1 MIQPIITD
9 INDVSRLPDSS
20 GIYFFDTVK
29 KVSLFLPLWYGNRL
43 DLDKMLV
50 YSGED
55 AEEHPELKDYN
66 DLIREGRI
74 EEKTIYREWSITPK
88 CVPNRFSDRH
98 LSMKCFNE
106 IIEEFRAH
114 GFNVTVEGLRHNY
127 SCWLGDLKSG
137 YRDEKNGYHLFTPC
151 GCNPL
156 EFRATSLDSRLDWQ
170 TTYEY

>member
-9 INDVSRLPDSS
+9 INDVSRLPDFS

-43 DLDKMLV
+43 DLDRMLV
-50 YSGED
+50 YSGQD

-74 EEKTIYREWSITPK
+74 VKRTIYREYDVILND
-88 CVPNRFSDRH
+88 VPDAYSGRH
-98 LSMKCFNE
+98 LTKRDFDRV
-106 IIEEFRAH
+106 ITEFAQN
-114 GFNVTVEGLRHNY
+114 GFTVTREALRHNY
-127 SCWLGDLKSG
+127 SCWLGNLKSG

-151 GCNPL
+151 GANIL
-156 EFRATSLDSRLDWQ
+156 SFRATSLDDRLDWQ
-170 TTYEY
+170 HTYEY